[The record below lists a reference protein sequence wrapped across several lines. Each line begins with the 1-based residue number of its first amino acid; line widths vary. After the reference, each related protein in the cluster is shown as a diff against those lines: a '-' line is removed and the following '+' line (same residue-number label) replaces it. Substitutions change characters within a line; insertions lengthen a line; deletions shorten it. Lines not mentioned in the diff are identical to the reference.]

1 MGALTVGLLGTQL
14 FRYPRPH
21 SHTSSAQLHSLF
33 QILTANK
40 RMNENQL
47 HAGS

>member
-1 MGALTVGLLGTQL
+1 MEALTVGLLGTRL
-14 FRYPRPH
+14 FKSPRPH
-21 SHTSSAQLHSLF
+21 SHTSPTQLHSLF

-40 RMNENQL
+40 IMNENQL